1 MATYPAEYRYRVI
14 ALTDEGMTRG
24 EIAEVLGVSSSW
36 VDSIK
41 RLHATG
47 QPLEP
52 KSRANHLRS
61 LAEREGDRLRARVA
75 EHPGTTLEDLKR
87 DLKLAASV
95 SNIWYAL
102 QALGLSLKKK
112 TLRASERDRPDVVA
126 QRIDWQVVQ
135 TGLDPRR
142 LVFLDE
148 TFGTTA
154 MTRLYGWGPSDRRVI
169 DSAPQSHWKT
179 TTFVAAVRLDGLF
192 APMVVDGALDG
203 RLFLKYLAQELVPQL
218 RPGDI
223 LIMDNLPAH
232 KVRGVVE
239 AVAEREA
246 RVLYL
251 PPYSPDLNP
260 IEMVF
265 SKVKNELRRRRLRT
279 VQELWDAFGESLDWV
294 TSAEAGNYFHHAGY
308 AIGCN

>member
-112 TLRASERDRPDVVA
+112 RSGPANA
-126 QRIDWQVVQ
+126 
-135 TGLDPRR
+135 TGP
-142 LVFLDE
+142 
-148 TFGTTA
+148 TSS
-154 MTRLYGWGPSDRRVI
+154 PSG
-169 DSAPQSHWKT
+169 STGKSS
-179 TTFVAAVRLDGLF
+179 
-192 APMVVDGALDG
+192 
-203 RLFLKYLAQELVPQL
+203 
-218 RPGDI
+218 RPGST
-223 LIMDNLPAH
+223 
-232 KVRGVVE
+232 RGGSSSSTKPS
-239 AVAEREA
+239 A
-246 RVLYL
+246 
-251 PPYSPDLNP
+251 
-260 IEMVF
+260 
-265 SKVKNELRRRRLRT
+265 RRR
-279 VQELWDAFGESLDWV
+279 
-294 TSAEAGNYFHHAGY
+294 
-308 AIGCN
+308 